1 MVRVGRRLSLLF
13 VCIAASHEVEEE
25 VELDGEVGL
34 DGVCAVACADER
46 RLDSLA
52 LLPQV
57 TTHAVAYLAVVEVA
71 NKEVGVLVVNPAGNV
86 LDAQSVAST
95 FKQNLDNIPMVDVI
109 HSANIH
115 FSAQRYKKSMNY
127 EL

>member
-1 MVRVGRRLSLLF
+1 MVRVGRRLCLLF
-13 VCIAASHEVEEE
+13 VCIAACHEVEEE

-34 DGVCAVACADER
+34 DGVCAVARADER

-52 LLPQV
+52 LFPKV
-57 TTHAVAYLAVVEVA
+57 TPHAVAYLAVVEVA

-95 FKQNLDNIPMVDVI
+95 FKQNLDNIPMIDVI

-115 FSAQRYKKSMNY
+115 FSVQRYKKSMNY